1 MPGRATSIPELS
13 QTYRKPGKFQKFFNF
28 LSKIHQFLTKKDY
41 FQPKQGLRGRKLGV
55 IFSKF
60 KFLVF
65 LGINFE
71 TNQFS
76 GTIFEIDKANAFTFL
91 SRKSFARVDKLWPN
105 NAPALWKTGELVID
119 LELRYFG

>member
-1 MPGRATSIPELS
+1 MKNSPI
-13 QTYRKPGKFQKFFNF
+13 
-28 LSKIHQFLTKKDY
+28 LTKKDY

-60 KFLVF
+60 KFLGF